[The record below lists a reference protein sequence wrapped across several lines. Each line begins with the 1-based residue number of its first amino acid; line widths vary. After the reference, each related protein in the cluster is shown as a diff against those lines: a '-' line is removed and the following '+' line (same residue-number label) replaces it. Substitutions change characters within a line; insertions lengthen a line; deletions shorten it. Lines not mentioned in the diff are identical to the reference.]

1 MTSAAPA
8 AAGKPRLP
16 PLLNIIALATFA
28 ASLSTRA
35 MDPVL
40 PHVADDLSVTVATAA
55 GLSAVTAFSFAIVQP
70 LIGAAADI
78 FGKGRLMLVCLVLLG
93 ISNVAGALCTSYT
106 ALFVTRI
113 FAGIASGGVFPV
125 ALGMASD
132 LVPVPQRQVAIGR
145 TIAGTMAGNLLGA
158 SFAGVI
164 GDLVGWRG
172 VLVVL
177 GALVLAVSIA
187 VGLGFQRGDAIA
199 TSRRMKLTDLRRG
212 YREIFSNSNAR
223 VCYSAVFIEG
233 CCVLGLFPY
242 VAAFLF
248 ELGETRLSIAGLVIA
263 GFAVGGLF
271 YTMTV
276 SRFLA
281 LIGVRGMMISGALL
295 VAAQIVAVGLGP
307 DWRIQLLSFVAMGWE
322 FYMLHGCL
330 QVFASQLSEQA
341 RATALS
347 LHSFFFYMG
356 QTAGPVAYGVSL
368 SWAGKFPTLAANA
381 VVIAILGLVCARLLA
396 ATAGSRAA

>member
-1 MTSAAPA
+1 MTSVSPA
-8 AAGKPRLP
+8 AVGKHKLP

-40 PHVADDLSVTVATAA
+40 PHVAEDLSVTVATAA
-55 GLSAVTAFSFAIVQP
+55 GLSAATAFSFAVVQP

-78 FGKGRLMLVCLVLLG
+78 FGKGRLMLMCLVLLG
-93 ISNVAGALCTSYT
+93 IANVAGALCTSYG

-113 FAGIASGGVFPV
+113 FAGVASGGVFPV

-145 TIAGTMAGNLLGA
+145 TIAGTMGGNLLGA
-158 SFAGVI
+158 SFSGVL
-164 GDLVGWRG
+164 GDFVGWRG

-187 VGLGFQRGDAIA
+187 VALGFHRRDAIA
-199 TSRRMKLTDLRRG
+199 ASRRMKLTDLRHG

-248 ELGETRLSIAGLVIA
+248 ELGETRLSIAGIVIA

-281 LIGVRGMMISGALL
+281 LLGVRGMMISGAML

-307 DWRIQLLSFVAMGWE
+307 DWRIQLLSFVAMGWG

-381 VVIAILGLVCARLLA
+381 VVIAILGLVCARLLVRKA
-396 ATAGSRAA
+396 PRAR